1 MIVTSHSAASFVR
14 SLALGIAFFVT
25 CVPLAAAA
33 PTIVPIPDVPIT
45 TLLLHQI
52 SSTPLLGASG
62 GEDQVKKPWIS
73 ATEFDAVLTD
83 AENHGYHVISLGMAL
98 DFFARRIDASALPQ
112 KPLLLT
118 FDDGY
123 ASAFTEGTPVLEKHH
138 ASATMFFEGILTDSK
153 PGRLTTVQLE
163 EMQSSGV
170 WTLQSHG
177 WMGHSNITLDAH
189 GTKNPYWYANEMWL
203 ADKHRLETADEF
215 EARIRADLHHFRDAF
230 ERKLRT
236 KITLFAY
243 PSGEFGQN
251 SALLVGGD
259 PSTRVEAGHSNAP
272 GLTARLFSAL
282 RKEGFEAAFAVSI
295 PGDAAPAERAN
306 DLLAIPRVGVGE
318 NFAFS
323 TIDALQTSGTILPEI
338 ANDNYADPG
347 PISIAGDVLYLASSV
362 QPQIYRLNPDGRV
375 LGSWRIDALMDD
387 RRGRPSLISSIGATG
402 DDLTIVQQAGWWAN
416 ARPRVTRVHLSGST
430 ATVITRRALSDVLNW
445 LVGTTP
451 YHGKT
456 IGMTDDGTLIDVER
470 GEPLGQIKL
479 VARNAVRQNRFA
491 GPVVIGGKLYA
502 FDRIAR
508 ALVATSETGVT
519 GDTLPLAGDFRALAA
534 SGNQLIAVDYQKTR
548 HLLQRFRVNPSS

>member
-1 MIVTSHSAASFVR
+1 MIVTSYSAASFVR

-73 ATEFDAVLTD
+73 AAEFDAVLTD

-416 ARPRVTRVHLSGST
+416 AHPRVTRVHLSGST
-430 ATVITRRALSDVLNW
+430 ATVITRRALPDVLNW

-502 FDRIAR
+502 FDRIAH
-508 ALVATSETGVT
+508 ALIATSETGVT